1 MLYIFIMNSCFIIL
15 AGGESKR
22 FNSNIPKPY
31 VDYKGKP
38 LLLHSI
44 DKAKVFNKFNKI
56 ILVIN
61 KKHKNYIKKLNI
73 KNIKIINGG
82 KTRAESAYMALK
94 SIKKNNFKHVIIHD
108 AARPNFSLKLLKK
121 LMDGLKKND
130 CVIPAIQTSDS
141 IKEKTLNIV
150 KNLKREDVYLIQTP
164 QAFNYKKLFALQ
176 NNKSED
182 VTDDANLFVRAS
194 KKIKIIKGEL
204 TNNKITINKDIKLNN
219 LVKFGLGFDVHRLVP
234 NKKLYLGGIK
244 IPSSVGTLGHS
255 DGDPVLHA
263 ITDAILGACSMGDIG
278 EKFSDKNKKFKN
290 IRSTILLSEI
300 IKQTVK
306 KGYLINN
313 LDINIITQKPKI
325 QKYKKQ
331 ILNCISKICNISPSQ
346 INIKGKTTEKL
357 GVIGK
362 EKAIACEVI
371 ASVIKND

>member
-1 MLYIFIMNSCFIIL
+1 MNSCFIIL

-31 VDYKGKP
+31 TNYKGKP

-73 KNIKIINGG
+73 NNIKIINGG

-121 LMDGLKKND
+121 LMDGLKSNN
-130 CVIPAIQTSDS
+130 CVIPAIQTADTVKQKIS
-141 IKEKTLNIV
+141 NIV
-150 KNLKREDVYLIQTP
+150 KNLKRENIYLIQTP

-176 NNKSED
+176 GNKNTE
-182 VTDDANLFVRAS
+182 VTDDANLFVRAG
-194 KKIKIIKGEL
+194 KKIKIIKGET
-204 TNNKITINKDIKLNN
+204 TNNKITVNADIKYNN
-219 LVKFGLGFDVHRLVP
+219 LIRFGLGFDVHRLVP
-234 NKKLYLGGIK
+234 NKKLYLGGVK
-244 IPSSVGTLGHS
+244 IPSAIGTLGHS

-263 ITDAILGACSMGDIG
+263 VTDAILGACSMGDIG

-300 IKQTVK
+300 IKQIIK

-325 QKYKKQ
+325 QKYKKK
-331 ILNCISKICNISPSQ
+331 IISCIAKICNISHTQ